1 MVKRA
6 LVFLIEGAE
15 DMETVIVVDM
25 LRRAEINV
33 TLAGVK
39 GDEPVLCNQNVRII
53 PDIALSSVA
62 NDIFDAVIILCL
74 GLNQEI
80 AHISPYNRGKQ
91 KTIRML
97 RESIPC

>member
-62 NDIFDAVIILCL
+62 NDIFDAVIIP
-74 GLNQEI
+74 GG
-80 AHISPYNRGKQ
+80 GKGAEGCGNVT
-91 KTIRML
+91 KKAF
-97 RESIPC
+97 